1 MNRRKRIQLQQRA
14 AKKESSWR
22 VWWRDFHPV
31 GRFEIRFV
39 GLSLLLVG
47 MSAAPFSQSII
58 EPYTVASAHWAG
70 TILHWFGLKPR
81 VADNMLISSS
91 FSITVLRE
99 CTAIELF
106 AFLAAGILAFPATL
120 YQKVAGVLLS
130 ALWVAALNLIRIVTV
145 FIAGVY
151 RPDLFNA
158 LHEDVWAML
167 LTGSMVVFAVVWVRW
182 VSGTP
187 KPAIPQG

>member
-1 MNRRKRIQLQQRA
+1 MALIIVGVVLIVVA
-14 AKKESSWR
+14 A
-22 VWWRDFHPV
+22 
-31 GRFEIRFV
+31 ILYFV
-39 GLSLLLVG
+39 SRSNARLA
-47 MSAAPFSQSII
+47 M
-58 EPYTVASAHWAG
+58 
-70 TILHWFGLKPR
+70 
-81 VADNMLISSS
+81 
-91 FSITVLRE
+91 
-99 CTAIELF
+99 
-106 AFLAAGILAFPATL
+106 AAGSTEVSTIGDLRKL

-158 LHEDVWAML
+158 LHEDVWAIL

>member
-1 MNRRKRIQLQQRA
+1 MSI
-14 AKKESSWR
+14 
-22 VWWRDFHPV
+22 
-31 GRFEIRFV
+31 
-39 GLSLLLVG
+39 LLVG
-47 MSAAPFSQSII
+47 ISAAPFAQSIVT
-58 EPYTVASAHWAG
+58 PYTVASAHWAG
-70 TILHWFGLKPR
+70 SILHWFGLKAR
-81 VADNMLISSS
+81 VADNMLIWSS

-99 CTAIELF
+99 CTAVELF
-106 AFLAAGILAFPATL
+106 AFLAAGLLAFPSTL
-120 YQKVAGVLLS
+120 FQKLAGVLSS

-151 RPDLFNA
+151 RPDLFDA
-158 LHEDVWAML
+158 LHEDVWAIL